1 MKIIK
6 GTYISGKKIISI
18 IPGGFKFWSIIF
30 SKPLPIEQIKK
41 TWGKIPISVAQKK
54 LMTFTLKIHGKTFDI
69 ANGMPPINL

>member
-41 TWGKIPISVAQKK
+41 T
-54 LMTFTLKIHGKTFDI
+54 
-69 ANGMPPINL
+69 